1 MGHPTHVKSREGAQC
16 KNSPR
21 WRNRPCNA
29 PRRKLRSPARST
41 CGTPVPKPGRTAAP
55 APPRGSAL
63 PGVALTQA
71 QSRCARVPV
80 RMLRGAAALPAGGG
94 CSGGGGG
101 GGSSRFAST
110 PVAAWRSGTAS
121 SGRSAGSAAAAR
133 LSQDHGVAEGA
144 GGPGSPGGKNPPLPD
159 SPGSWERAEPTE
171 RPAEWARAAFG
182 APRPLP
188 QVCPRRGALALCAGG
203 PSRSPSLGR
212 GGDKLQAAPGSPGTE
227 AVFSSPV
234 ASSTQPQA
242 PWGSGSRLSRSPGQ
256 CAPNPGAAGLASRP
270 GAAAPWSHETR
281 AGTVRARVVQR
292 AVTLWRLPPPHGAR
306 GVPTAGLTRLG
317 VCRECCPTHPAPD
330 PGNRSLEAVRALGGV
345 REATRCPVG
354 PCGRAE
360 CLAEAW
366 LLLQSIA
373 GTFPY
378 RGVCY

>member
-1 MGHPTHVKSREGAQC
+1 MGHPTHVKSREGTQC

-41 CGTPVPKPGRTAAP
+41 CGTPVPKSGRTAAP

-94 CSGGGGG
+94 GSGGGGG
-101 GGSSRFAST
+101 RGSSRFAST

-144 GGPGSPGGKNPPLPD
+144 GGPGSPGGKDPPLPD

-212 GGDKLQAAPGSPGTE
+212 GGDKLQPLLGPPGRRRSFPAQYLAP
-227 AVFSSPV
+227 
-234 ASSTQPQA
+234 
-242 PWGSGSRLSRSPGQ
+242 RSP
-256 CAPNPGAAGLASRP
+256 R
-270 GAAAPWSHETR
+270 R
-281 AGTVRARVVQR
+281 R
-292 AVTLWRLPPPHGAR
+292 GAR
-306 GVPTAGLTRLG
+306 GPASPALPGSVPRPLALQGSPRGPGLLRPGVTRRVLG
-317 VCRECCPTHPAPD
+317 PS
-330 PGNRSLEAVRALGGV
+330 GLGL
-345 REATRCPVG
+345 CK
-354 PCGRAE
+354 GR
-360 CLAEAW
+360 
-366 LLLQSIA
+366 
-373 GTFPY
+373 
-378 RGVCY
+378 